1 MQFKKVVILSL
12 ISLLVVGYSERGL
25 ANDTLRIESYLN
37 SKKIKAEKTFEGI
50 FYAINTE
57 GGGAQLRI
65 GDFVKIRYVG
75 KLLTGHVFDQS
86 SKNEAFIFQLGYGQV
101 IKGWDILFPKLK
113 VGTKTTLYIPAEL
126 GYGSEGIGTIIPANT
141 PLVFDI
147 EIEAVMNAK
156 QYNDQMRELEDSG
169 RKELYRQV
177 EERFLEDK
185 KQINDYAIAHKL
197 KMQRTESGISYTIT
211 KEGKGDNAKEGK
223 TVVFNYEGY
232 LLNDKKFGASKE
244 KMPTTFKLG
253 ENKVMEGW
261 EESFKYFNK
270 GSEGYIII
278 PTRLAYDSLIS
289 ENTQDEMPAHSV
301 LVFKVQVLDIQ

>member
-1 MQFKKVVILSL
+1 MQFKKVVIFSL
-12 ISLLVVGYSERGL
+12 MSILVVGYSKRGL
-25 ANDTLRIESYLN
+25 ANDTLRIETYLN

-50 FYAINTE
+50 FYSINTE

-75 KLLTGHVFDQS
+75 KLLTGQVFDQS
-86 SKNEAFIFQLGYGQV
+86 PQNEAFIFQLGYGQV

-126 GYGSEGIGTIIPANT
+126 GYGSEGIGTVIPPNT

-147 EIEAVMNAK
+147 EIEAVMNVK
-156 QYNDQMRELEDSG
+156 QYNEQMRELEDSG
-169 RKELYRQV
+169 RKELYKQV

-185 KQINDYAIAHKL
+185 KQINEYAIAHKL

-232 LLNDKKFGASKE
+232 LLNDKKFGASKD
-244 KMPTTFKLG
+244 KLPTTFKLG

-261 EESFKYFNK
+261 EEGFKYFNK
-270 GSEGYIII
+270 GSEGYIMI
-278 PTRLAYDSLIS
+278 PSRLAYDSLIS

-301 LVFKVQVLDIQ
+301 LIFKVQVFDIQ

>member
-1 MQFKKVVILSL
+1 MQFKKIVILSL
-12 ISLLVVGYSERGL
+12 LAILVVGHSERGL
-25 ANDTLRIESYLN
+25 ANDTLRIETYLN
-37 SKKIKAEKTFEGI
+37 SKKIKAEQTFDGI

-65 GDFVKIRYVG
+65 GDFVKIRYIG
-75 KLLTGHVFDQS
+75 KLLTGQVFDQS
-86 SKNEAFIFQLGYGQV
+86 PKNEAFIFQLGYGQV

-223 TVVFNYEGY
+223 IVIFNYEGY

-244 KMPTTFKLG
+244 KLPTTFKLG

-301 LVFKVQVLDIQ
+301 LVFKVQVIDIQ